1 MENKAPSRSYLADHC
16 QSKNISFY
24 RLIVVCFIGI
34 YPKITLEFPVVLLI
48 PKVEDG
54 GSSTPNPDCTRN
66 CYWKRNP
73 NPDSTLILIF
83 RLFLT
88 ATVTYRSTDTNTNAA
103 LIPNP
108 DLPPT
113 QAETKTLN
121 PQLQIRTRITCIPIL
136 AVILA
141 LPSKLHTS
149 ANPNRWWM
157 SLPQSQ

>member
-16 QSKNISFY
+16 QSKNTSFY

-34 YPKITLEFPVVLLI
+34 YPKITRGL
-48 PKVEDG
+48 
-54 GSSTPNPDCTRN
+54 STPNPDSTRN

-73 NPDSTLILIF
+73 TPDSTLILIF
-83 RLFLT
+83 RLFPT

-121 PQLQIRTRITCIPIL
+121 PQLQIRTRITCILIL
-136 AVILA
+136 TVILA
-141 LPSKLHTS
+141 LPSNLHTS